1 MYREFASVTPH
12 KLLAPSLPAFPSR
25 SNSFPFCFLAPSWRE
40 SRATCRHKSFRIR
53 SYKNSAC
60 NPFRIR
66 SYKNTGGYVHPL
78 HRGTKMKPHPVTSN
92 SAPESPR
99 CRHRTQNGRCRMPA
113 VDSSRTLCF
122 DHARQALQ
130 ARETVDLLE
139 PLTEQASRF
148 QNAQGI
154 NYSLGA
160 LYSLLAQGRIS
171 PRRASVLAYIS
182 SLLLRTLPAIDN
194 DPYPNAGHEAAEP
207 SDLEG
212 SGESLD
218 SSADEADDTAPASGP
233 APASSS
239 PSTQRQPL
247 PDTVEGFLAAGRN
260 RRDTS

>member
-1 MYREFASVTPH
+1 
-12 KLLAPSLPAFPSR
+12 
-25 SNSFPFCFLAPSWRE
+25 
-40 SRATCRHKSFRIR
+40 
-53 SYKNSAC
+53 
-60 NPFRIR
+60 
-66 SYKNTGGYVHPL
+66 
-78 HRGTKMKPHPVTSN
+78 MKPKPVTTS

-113 VDSSRTLCF
+113 VDSSAILCF

-130 ARETVDLLE
+130 AQETVDLLE
-139 PLTEQASRF
+139 PLTEQAADF

-154 NYSLGA
+154 NNSLGA
-160 LYSLLAQGRIS
+160 LYKLLAEGRMS

-194 DPYPNAGHEAAEP
+194 DPYPDVGEEADEP

-212 SGESLD
+212 TGEPLDECSGESLD
-218 SSADEADDTAPASGP
+218 SSANPGCDTAPPSAP

-239 PSTQRQPL
+239 PSPQRQPL
-247 PDTVEGFLAAGRN
+247 PDTVEGFLAAVRN

>member
-1 MYREFASVTPH
+1 
-12 KLLAPSLPAFPSR
+12 
-25 SNSFPFCFLAPSWRE
+25 
-40 SRATCRHKSFRIR
+40 
-53 SYKNSAC
+53 
-60 NPFRIR
+60 
-66 SYKNTGGYVHPL
+66 
-78 HRGTKMKPHPVTSN
+78 
-92 SAPESPR
+92 
-99 CRHRTQNGRCRMPA
+99 MPA

-160 LYSLLAQGRIS
+160 LYSLLAQGR
-171 PRRASVLAYIS
+171 
-182 SLLLRTLPAIDN
+182 N
-194 DPYPNAGHEAAEP
+194 EP

-247 PDTVEGFLAAGRN
+247 PDTVEGFLAAVRN